1 MLPQPEPRPVEVNK
15 NARED
20 EKGPGGRGDERG
32 EGKLKGGRYASPHPN
47 ASDAAQEMDR
57 GMHSSSPPAV
67 HGENARASIPPHPRG
82 PTRAGPHRGRVLAE
96 MRTEL
101 FSCPSQHISRCE
113 KRHRRAKRR
122 AKAAS
127 IGRAVG
133 RAGESYSCGRRKPGR
148 QGAQK
153 ERPHSWRRRLS
164 PENRA
169 ADDSNSRQKYKGSAR
184 RQPPRGSQ
192 AQAPRGERGRSAW
205 QRGGAP
211 GPFPPYAAHSRMLY
225 WGKDLPALRRALY
238 SLSAAEELGDGPTIA
253 TCRELRKSDRKTQR
267 EYVVHCAV
275 L

>member
-1 MLPQPEPRPVEVNK
+1 MRKEAPASEAARQGSEHWA
-15 NARED
+15 ARE
-20 EKGPGGRGDERG
+20 GR
-32 EGKLKGGRYASPHPN
+32 
-47 ASDAAQEMDR
+47 
-57 GMHSSSPPAV
+57 
-67 HGENARASIPPHPRG
+67 ARAIHVADVS
-82 PTRAGPHRGRVLAE
+82 RAGR
-96 MRTEL
+96 
-101 FSCPSQHISRCE
+101 
-113 KRHRRAKRR
+113 
-122 AKAAS
+122 
-127 IGRAVG
+127 
-133 RAGESYSCGRRKPGR
+133 
-148 QGAQK
+148 AQK
-153 ERPHSWRRRLS
+153 ERPHSWRSRLS
-164 PENRA
+164 PKNRA
-169 ADDSNSRQKYKGSAR
+169 TDESNSRQKYKGSAR